1 MASKAEMFHEG
12 ERLISP
18 THVLPCIPVSIG
30 QTKTIDSQHTE
41 EEMSYV
47 FPAADTNLHGGGDV
61 GEREALEVGEQA
73 GGDGRLL
80 RAHGCR
86 WNYKDAKK
94 RFKITNAVI
103 YLFCIAQQDI

>member
-18 THVLPCIPVSIG
+18 TRVPPCAPVSVG
-30 QTKTIDSQHTE
+30 QTKTIDSLHTE

-80 RAHGCR
+80 RAHWCG
-86 WNYKDAKK
+86 
-94 RFKITNAVI
+94 
-103 YLFCIAQQDI
+103 